1 MKIGKLGV
9 IKGNII
15 FVYVNRLNLFY
26 TICTIPQFLMEL
38 SDDTSSRFECK
49 MCNYSCTRKSHMTQH
64 CETEKHQAKI
74 KSASHASSNA
84 CACGKAFELRSSLYN
99 HKKTCKMA
107 ATNTTVATPNDTSMS
122 LTVVEKEIATVAKKT
137 QDIADKNEEL
147 MDLKT
152 MVQMLLNDRNT
163 MYDKSHDIMAK
174 NHEMMMKNQEVLRE
188 MTQQNQQLIQT
199 IQEMTPRLGNGNIIT
214 THNTQFNLNMFLN
227 NECKDAIKLSDF
239 VKTLK
244 ITLQDLEYTKTKGIV
259 EGVSSIIVNNLKG
272 MDVHKRPIHCTDLKR
287 ETMYVKTDE
296 WIKDEDNSYVKKFI
310 YMASCYQTRI
320 IQEWMDAHPGW
331 ETKEKMHVE
340 YQTICKELYKN
351 IECDDN
357 AHKKIIKAFIKEVHI
372 PRTGI

>member
-1 MKIGKLGV
+1 M
-9 IKGNII
+9 NQSH
-15 FVYVNRLNLFY
+15 N
-26 TICTIPQFLMEL
+26 
-38 SDDTSSRFECK
+38 DDTQPYRLVCHV
-49 MCNYSCTRKSHMTQH
+49 CNYSCTRKSHMTQH
-64 CETEKHQAKI
+64 CETEKHQTRMKI
-74 KSASHASSNA
+74 ASNASSKS
-84 CACGKAFELRSSLYN
+84 CACGKTFELRSSLYN
-99 HKKTCKMA
+99 HKKSCK
-107 ATNTTVATPNDTSMS
+107 ATMSDASDASDTSASASTSMTM
-122 LTVVEKEIATVAKKT
+122 TVVEKEIAIVAKKT
-137 QDIADKNEEL
+137 KDIAEKNEEL

-163 MYDKSHDIMAK
+163 MYDKSH
-174 NHEMMMKNQEVLRE
+174 EMMMKNQDVLRE
-188 MTQQNQQLIQT
+188 VTEQNKQLIQT
-199 IQEMTPRLGNGNIIT
+199 IQEMTPKIGNGNIIT

-272 MDVHKRPIHCTDLKR
+272 MDVHLRPIHCTDLKR

-296 WIKDEDNSYVKKFI
+296 WVKDEDNSYVKKFI

-320 IQEWMDAHPGW
+320 IQDWMDAHPGW
-331 ETKEKMHVE
+331 ENNEKMHIE

-351 IECDDN
+351 IECDDS

-372 PRTGI
+372 PRTGL

>member
-1 MKIGKLGV
+1 M
-9 IKGNII
+9 NEDTQQT
-15 FVYVNRLNLFY
+15 RLV
-26 TICTIPQFLMEL
+26 C
-38 SDDTSSRFECK
+38 DA
-49 MCNYSCTRKSHMTQH
+49 CNYSCTRKSHMTQH

-74 KSASHASSNA
+74 KYAPHASSNA
-84 CACGKAFELRSSLYN
+84 CACGKTFELRSSLYN
-99 HKKTCKMA
+99 HKKTCKATVA
-107 ATNTTVATPNDTSMS
+107 ATQNEDASMS
-122 LTVVEKEIATVAKKT
+122 LTVVEKEIAMVTKKT
-137 QDIADKNEEL
+137 QEIADKNEEL

-152 MVQMLLNDRNT
+152 MVQMLLNDRNA
-163 MYDKSHDIMAK
+163 MFDKSH
-174 NHEMMMKNQEVLRE
+174 EMMTKNQEVLRE
-188 MTQQNQQLIQT
+188 MTQQNKQLIQT
-199 IQEMTPRLGNGNIIT
+199 IQEMTPKIGNGNIIT

-227 NECKDAIKLSDF
+227 NECKDAVKLSDF

-296 WIKDEDNSYVKKFI
+296 WIKDEDNEYVKKFI

-320 IQEWMDAHPGW
+320 IQDWMDAHPGW
-331 ETKEKMHVE
+331 ENKEKMHVE

-357 AHKKIIKAFIKEVHI
+357 AHKKIIKAFAKEVHI
-372 PRTGI
+372 PRTGL

>member
-1 MKIGKLGV
+1 
-9 IKGNII
+9 
-15 FVYVNRLNLFY
+15 
-26 TICTIPQFLMEL
+26 MEL
-38 SDDTSSRFECK
+38 PDDVTSRFECK
-49 MCNYSCTRKSHMTQH
+49 MCNYSCTRKSSILQH
-64 CETEKHQAKI
+64 YDTDKHKI
-74 KSASHASSNA
+74 KLKTASAQSCNT
-84 CACGKAFELRSSLYN
+84 CACGKAFELRSSLFN
-99 HKKTCKMA
+99 HKKTCKA
-107 ATNTTVATPNDTSMS
+107 ATALVASDASDTSSSSSMS
-122 LTVVEKEIATVAKKT
+122 LTVVENEIAMVTKNA

-163 MYDKSHDIMAK
+163 MFDKSHEIMV
-174 NHEMMMKNQEVLRE
+174 KNQEVLRE
-188 MTQQNQQLIQT
+188 MTQQNKQLIQT
-199 IQEMTPRLGNGNIIT
+199 IQEMTPRIGSNNVVNTT

-272 MDVHKRPIHCTDLKR
+272 MDVHLRPIHCTDLKR

-320 IQEWMDAHPGW
+320 IQDWMDAHPGW

-351 IECDDN
+351 IECDDS

-372 PRTGI
+372 PRTGIQ

>member
-1 MKIGKLGV
+1 
-9 IKGNII
+9 
-15 FVYVNRLNLFY
+15 
-26 TICTIPQFLMEL
+26 
-38 SDDTSSRFECK
+38 
-49 MCNYSCTRKSHMTQH
+49 MTQH
-64 CETEKHQAKI
+64 YDTDKHKI
-74 KSASHASSNA
+74 KLKTSKNNNA
-84 CACGKAFELRSSLYN
+84 CACGKAFELRSSLFN
-99 HKKTCKMA
+99 HKKTCKAMTA
-107 ATNTTVATPNDTSMS
+107 SDSSMS
-122 LTVVEKEIATVAKKT
+122 LTVVEKEIATVAKNT
-137 QDIADKNEEL
+137 QDIVGKNEEL

-163 MYDKSHDIMAK
+163 MFDK

-188 MTQQNQQLIQT
+188 MTEQNKQLIQT
-199 IQEMTPRLGNGNIIT
+199 IQEMTPKIGSNNVVNTT

-331 ETKEKMHVE
+331 ETKEKMHLE

-351 IECDDN
+351 IEYDDS

-372 PRTGI
+372 PRTGIL

>member
-1 MKIGKLGV
+1 
-9 IKGNII
+9 
-15 FVYVNRLNLFY
+15 
-26 TICTIPQFLMEL
+26 MEL
-38 SDDTSSRFECK
+38 PDDSTSRFECK
-49 MCNYSCTRKSHMTQH
+49 RCNYSCTKKSSILQH
-64 CETEKHQAKI
+64 YDTAKHQTKI
-74 KSASHASSNA
+74 KSAPHSSCKT
-84 CACGKAFELRSSLYN
+84 CACGKTFELRSSLYN
-99 HKKTCKMA
+99 HKKSCR
-107 ATNTTVATPNDTSMS
+107 ATMSDASNADESSTS

-137 QDIADKNEEL
+137 RDIADKNEEL

-163 MYDKSHDIMAK
+163 MCDKS
-174 NHEMMMKNQEVLRE
+174 HEMMMKNQEVLRE
-188 MTQQNQQLIQT
+188 VTEQNKQLIQT
-199 IQEMTPRLGNGNIIT
+199 IQEMTPKIGNGNIIT

-272 MDVHKRPIHCTDLKR
+272 MDVHLRPIHCTDLKR
-287 ETMYVKTDE
+287 ETMYVKADE
-296 WIKDEDNSYVKKFI
+296 WVKDEDNSYVKKFI

-320 IQEWMDAHPGW
+320 IQDWMDAHPGW
-331 ETKEKMHVE
+331 ENNEKMHIE

-351 IECDDN
+351 IECDDS

-372 PRTGI
+372 PRTGL

>member
-1 MKIGKLGV
+1 M
-9 IKGNII
+9 N
-15 FVYVNRLNLFY
+15 
-26 TICTIPQFLMEL
+26 
-38 SDDTSSRFECK
+38 DDTQQTRFVCDV
-49 MCNYSCTRKSHMTQH
+49 CNYSCTRKSHMTQH

-74 KSASHASSNA
+74 KSAPHATSNA
-84 CACGKAFELRSSLYN
+84 CACGKTFELRSSLYN
-99 HKKTCKMA
+99 HKKTCKAMTA
-107 ATNTTVATPNDTSMS
+107 SDASDASDTSSTTSMS
-122 LTVVEKEIATVAKKT
+122 LTVVEKEIAMVTKKT

-152 MVQMLLNDRNT
+152 MVQMLLNDRNA
-163 MYDKSHDIMAK
+163 MFDK
-174 NHEMMMKNQEVLRE
+174 NHEMMTKNQEVLRE
-188 MTQQNQQLIQT
+188 MTQQNKQLIQT
-199 IQEMTPRLGNGNIIT
+199 IQEMTPRIGSNNVVNTT

-227 NECKDAIKLSDF
+227 TECKDAIKLSDF

-272 MDVHKRPIHCTDLKR
+272 MDVHLRPIHCTDLKR

-296 WIKDEDNSYVKKFI
+296 WIKDEDNAYVKKFI

-320 IQEWMDAHPGW
+320 IQDWMDAHPGW
-331 ETKEKMHVE
+331 ETKEKMHIE

-351 IECDDN
+351 IECDDT

-372 PRTGI
+372 PRTGL